1 MTPRARRAPLWVQLP
16 TLHLLHNRQVELF
29 GGASGILTES
39 VLLSALHRPV
49 DKWLY
54 EDARIPACAAAY
66 LWGLVHAHGY
76 VDGNTRAA
84 LMAALAFLWANGK
97 RIDVPHGELYALAL
111 ATARKEI
118 SERQIAAWFRRKVR
132 KR

>member
-1 MTPRARRAPLWVQLP
+1 MTERARRAPLWVQLP
-16 TLHLLHNRQVELF
+16 TLHLLHDRQVELF
-29 GGASGILTES
+29 GGAHGILTES
-39 VLLSALHRPV
+39 LLLSALHRPV

-54 EDARIPACAAAY
+54 DDARIPGCTAAY

-76 VDGNTRAA
+76 VDGNKRTA
-84 LMAALAFLWANGK
+84 LMAALAFLFANGK
-97 RIDVPHGELYALAL
+97 RIDVPHSELFALAL

-118 SERQIAAWFRRKVR
+118 SERQIAEWFKRKVR